1 VSESSECKQE
11 VTARPKGESNDPS
24 KTWDKNYMDNGA
36 LLSYRPKRVPT
47 FLLG

>member
-1 VSESSECKQE
+1 VSASKK
-11 VTARPKGESNDPS
+11 PKGESNDPS
-24 KTWDKNYMDNGA
+24 KTWDNNYMDNGA